1 MKITLS
7 RRTAVRAI
15 SYLAA
20 AFGVA
25 AGIAIQQH
33 AVARDYRSQLENTY
47 TRALGDL
54 SSYLVNISNDL
65 EKGRYVGTSEQ
76 FALMAARIWRESG
89 GAKSALSTLPVSD
102 LHMDNTYKFLSQ
114 VGDYAMALSKK
125 AAAGG
130 EPGAEEAENAEALR
144 NYAFKLRDYVDDMQ
158 RDIREGR
165 ITVDALPSGGGDD
178 TEGTRAAHGLSSGF
192 EDIEQTMTGYP
203 TLIYDGPFSDHLLNQ
218 RPRMT
223 AALDAVTPEAALE
236 KAALAARV
244 EPAALTRGDDENS
257 NMPLY
262 MFRAGDISVG
272 VTKAGGIPAYLI
284 NARSIGAQRMSNHA
298 IFRFAETYL
307 KSLGF
312 ENMRATYFETADG
325 ICTIN
330 YAAVQDDVI
339 LYTDLIKVGVALDD
353 GSIVFYDAR
362 GYISN
367 HHARALPAPQLT
379 AEQAQQSVNQSL
391 RILSSRLAL
400 IPTSGQNEVLTW
412 EFQAQTTDNDDEQPR
427 RLLVYV
433 NAVNG
438 AEEQILI
445 LVETPEGT
453 LPPCPPPGRGNRP
466 PLYPQE

>member
-47 TRALGDL
+47 MRALGDL

-130 EPGAEEAENAEALR
+130 EPSAEEAENAEALR

-284 NARSIGAQRMSNHA
+284 NARSIGAQRMSNQA

-433 NAVNG
+433 NAING

-453 LPPCPPPGRGNRP
+453 FTT
-466 PLYPQE
+466 